1 MLILIRKRSL
11 VSLAAVI
18 LDLLQHPAVDTISPP
33 GFQPA
38 SNVASADGSNAGAQG
53 LFENCSIACSLSG
66 E

>member
-1 MLILIRKRSL
+1 MLIPNPEEKFSE
-11 VSLAAVI
+11 LAAVI

-53 LFENCSIACSLSG
+53 YSENCSISCSLSG

>member
-11 VSLAAVI
+11 VRLAAVI

-53 LFENCSIACSLSG
+53 YSENCSIRCSLSG